1 MVKGNLEWYSEN
13 LWNQSTSSVWVLT
26 NQNGDIK
33 QQNMRSSLRIMGLA
47 ESGGPRNQVGSA
59 SRPSFWPRRHS
70 LVQSSVYQNES
81 NEVFRLPGDVL
92 IFFSKNCCKN
102 FILQDVRKPPAM
114 QTAKPIEAIVILKPK
129 RWPSER
135 GVSSECGFVP
145 PGGPHDVGWGLP
157 RVRQSAR
164 HVPVAGLVSM
174 AGESANRV
182 YS

>member
-13 LWNQSTSSVWVLT
+13 LWNQSTSSVRVLT

-129 RWPSER
+129 RGLMMWAEVYR
-135 GVSSECGFVP
+135 GC
-145 PGGPHDVGWGLP
+145 D
-157 RVRQSAR
+157 RVRGMSQWQAWCPWLENLRIGFTAR
-164 HVPVAGLVSM
+164 NIFYQGVWLLEGH
-174 AGESANRV
+174 
-182 YS
+182 